1 MRVRMLPLVFSL
13 RLSLFTQTVR
23 RRARERI
30 QRTTKK
36 KTQLFSRIQ
45 MKRARKAL

>member
-1 MRVRMLPLVFSL
+1 MLLSESSL
-13 RLSLFTQTVR
+13 RSFLCTQTVR

-45 MKRARKAL
+45 MRRVRKALSSL